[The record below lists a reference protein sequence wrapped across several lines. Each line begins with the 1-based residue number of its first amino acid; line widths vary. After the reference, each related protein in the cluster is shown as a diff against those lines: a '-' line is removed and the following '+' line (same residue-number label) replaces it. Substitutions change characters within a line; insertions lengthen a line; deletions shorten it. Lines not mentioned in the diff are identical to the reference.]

1 VNIPSQVRVA
11 RVASEL
17 LRDELAALTPA
28 EWETPNACGVL
39 SVSETAA
46 HLARGAERY
55 TQWTRRA
62 LEGIADPPDD
72 AVFYTNRATASA
84 GIRDG
89 SLVFH
94 RSLGDRVLETF
105 QRNGLGLIELFESL
119 RPDDWR
125 RPTFHPVA
133 VIPIEKLLGW
143 RIAELSLHRWDIL
156 DRLGREAHL
165 PDESHE
171 PIVDWLPTWFKIAI
185 AVREP
190 LETPLR
196 YRFVLSPP
204 LPRAMQIRLHGDRHE
219 VDAADGCPADAI
231 LTTDAETFILLMM
244 GRLRWEPA
252 LENGAVAISGNKRAA
267 AELPRWF
274 GAL

>member
-1 VNIPSQVRVA
+1 LNIPSQVKVA
-11 RVASEL
+11 RAATKL

-39 SVSETAA
+39 SVSETVA

-72 AVFYTNRATASA
+72 AVFYTDRATASA

-89 SLVFH
+89 SLAFH
-94 RSLGDRVLETF
+94 RSLGHRVLERF
-105 QRNGLGLIELFESL
+105 ERSGLGLIELFESL
-119 RPDDWR
+119 QPDDWQ

-133 VIPIEKLLGW
+133 VIPIEKLLAW
-143 RIAELSLHRWDIL
+143 RMAELSLHRWDIL
-156 DRLGREAHL
+156 HRLGREAHL
-165 PDESHE
+165 PDGSHE
-171 PIVDWLPTWFKIAI
+171 PIVDWLPIWFKIAI

-190 LETPLR
+190 LDKPLR
-196 YRFVLSPP
+196 YRIVLSPP
-204 LPRAMQIRLHGDRHE
+204 LSREMQITIHGERHE
-219 VDAADGCPADAI
+219 VDSAEISGADAI
-231 LTTDAETFILLMM
+231 LTTDAEAFILLMM
-244 GRLRWEPA
+244 GRLKWELA
-252 LENGAVAISGNKRAA
+252 IEAGAVVVSGNKQAA

>member
-1 VNIPSQVRVA
+1 VNIPSQVKVA
-11 RVASEL
+11 RAATEL
-17 LRDELAALTPA
+17 LRDDLAALTPA

-39 SVSETAA
+39 SVSETVA

-72 AVFYTNRATASA
+72 AVFYTDRATASA

-89 SLVFH
+89 SLLFH
-94 RSLGDRVLETF
+94 RSLGHRVLETF
-105 QRNGLGLIELFESL
+105 QRNGLALIGLFESL
-119 RPDDWR
+119 RPDDWQ

-133 VIPIEKLLGW
+133 VIPLEKLLGW

-156 DRLGREAHL
+156 ARLGREAHL
-165 PDESHE
+165 PDGSHE
-171 PIVDWLPTWFKIAI
+171 PIVDWLPIWFKIAV

-190 LETPLR
+190 LDKPLR
-196 YRFVLSPP
+196 YRFILTVP
-204 LPRAMQIRLHGDRHE
+204 LRRAMRITLRGQRHE
-219 VDAADGCPADAI
+219 VDAADRTRADAI

-252 LENGAVAISGNKRAA
+252 LEHGAVAVSGNKQAA

>member
-1 VNIPSQVRVA
+1 LNIPSQVRVA
-11 RVASEL
+11 RAATEL

-28 EWETPNACGVL
+28 EWETPDACGVL
-39 SVSETAA
+39 SVSETVA

-62 LEGIADPPDD
+62 LQGIADPPDD
-72 AVFYTNRATASA
+72 AVFYTDRATASA

-89 SLVFH
+89 SLAFH
-94 RSLGDRVLETF
+94 RSLGHRVLETF
-105 QRNGLGLIELFESL
+105 QRNGLALIELFESL
-119 RPDDWR
+119 KPDGWR

-133 VIPIEKLLGW
+133 VIPIEKLLAW

-156 DRLGREAHL
+156 DCLGREAHL
-165 PDESHE
+165 PDGSHE

-204 LPRAMQIRLHGDRHE
+204 LSRAMRITLYGERHE
-219 VDAADGCPADAI
+219 VDSAEISGADAT
-231 LTTDAETFILLMM
+231 LATDAETFILLIM

-252 LENGAVAISGNKRAA
+252 LENGAVVVSGNKQAA

>member
-1 VNIPSQVRVA
+1 VNTPSQVKVA
-11 RVASEL
+11 RATTEL
-17 LRDELAALTPA
+17 LRDELAALTAA
-28 EWETPNACGVL
+28 EWEAPNACGVL
-39 SVSETAA
+39 SVSETVA

-62 LEGIADPPDD
+62 LEGVADPPDD
-72 AVFYTNRATASA
+72 AVFYATRATGSA

-89 SLVFH
+89 SLAYH
-94 RSLGDRVLETF
+94 RSLGARILEAF
-105 QRNGLGLIELFESL
+105 EKNGLALIELFESL
-119 RPDDWR
+119 KPDDWQ

-165 PDESHE
+165 PDGSHE
-171 PIVDWLPTWFKIAI
+171 PIVDWLPVWFKIAI
-185 AVREP
+185 AVRDP
-190 LETPLR
+190 LERPLH

-204 LPRAMQIRLHGDRHE
+204 LSRAMQITIHGERHE
-219 VDAADGCPADAI
+219 VDGGDTSRADAT
-231 LTTDAETFILLMM
+231 LTTDSETFILLMM
-244 GRLRWEPA
+244 GRLKWEPA
-252 LENGAVAISGNKRAA
+252 IETGAVVGSGTEAAA
-267 AELPRWF
+267 AELSRWF